1 MRLFLSLLGSQLA
14 VLLSNAA
21 PQIKLGKTTL
31 YGTYSA
37 VSDGVEMFAGIP
49 YAEPPIGRV
58 RFMPTTLMATFSES
72 RFNATQFGPGCLQ
85 QDAIVATSED
95 CLTINVFRP
104 SNPCEESLPVMVFIH
119 GGDFIEGAASMYDG
133 SALVARSIERGTPM
147 IYASINYRLGPFGFP
162 QGREAIAK
170 GSLNLGLKDQL
181 LALQWVKK
189 NIFAF
194 GGDASKV
201 TVFGESAGAHSV
213 DIHILGSS
221 LKDLARGAIIQSSYR
236 DPQFDSLHWEPAWQT
251 LVSAVP
257 QCSHQANT
265 ADTFSCMKHVSNT
278 TLLLET
284 WAAASAQYGNL
295 CFNPVIDGPGGL
307 MEGLLSQV
315 TPKSPLP
322 VMIGSVKDEGGFL
335 CYFFWQTGEPELCDE
350 GTLFVPLETNSSDVI
365 HDYIIVPSTPSP
377 KGQDALEAAA
387 DRILEL
393 YPNDPSMGSPF
404 GTGNETFGVGSQYK
418 RYAAVLGDFAF
429 EWHRRSFSQY
439 MSAEAQVPTFVYKF
453 QDPDASPPGG
463 LGALFPPGSLGVCHA
478 SELAY
483 MMPTS
488 ALGGS
493 LNSTSA
499 ETLSTQMMD
508 YWISFAVSLDPSDDL
523 GSERPQWDDYSKS
536 QMLMQL
542 DGQNLTMIPDNYR
555 EEQIGFIMQD
565 PVLFH
570 R

>member
-1 MRLFLSLLGSQLA
+1 
-14 VLLSNAA
+14 
-21 PQIKLGKTTL
+21 
-31 YGTYSA
+31 
-37 VSDGVEMFAGIP
+37 GIP

-58 RFMPTTLMATFSES
+58 RFMPTTLMATLSES
-72 RFNATQFGPGCLQ
+72 RFNATRFGLGSLQ
-85 QDAIVATSED
+85 QVPLSVNTTVHLLAQDAIVATSED

-104 SNPCEESLPVMVFIH
+104 SNPCKESRPVMVFIH
-119 GGDFIEGAASMYDG
+119 GGVFGAASMYDG
-133 SALVARSIERGTPM
+133 SALVPRGVERGTPV
-147 IYASINYRLGPFGFP
+147 IYASIDYRLGPFGFP
-162 QGREAIAK
+162 QGRKAIAK
-170 GSLNLGLKDQL
+170 GSLNLGLKNQL

-201 TVFGESAGAHSV
+201 TVFGESAGAHSMV
-213 DIHILGSS
+213 IHILGSS
-221 LKDLARGAIIQSSYR
+221 LKDLTRGAIIQSNYR
-236 DPQFDSLHWEPAWQT
+236 HPQFDSLHWEPAWQT

-257 QCSHQANT
+257 PCSRQANT

-278 TLLLET
+278 TLLLEA
-284 WAAASAQYGNL
+284 WAASAQYGNL
-295 CFNPVIDGPGGL
+295 CFNPAIDGPGGL

-322 VMIGSVKDEGGFL
+322 VMIGSVKNEGGCRL
-335 CYFFWQTGEPELCDE
+335 RLHYWA
-350 GTLFVPLETNSSDVI
+350 
-365 HDYIIVPSTPSP
+365 VPSTPSP

-404 GTGNETFGVGSQYK
+404 GTGNETFGVGMQYK

-508 YWISFAVSLDPSDDL
+508 YWISFAVSLDPSDGS